1 MTNKEFKDKF
11 NSILEE
17 SSEDRI
23 NLLNNL
29 IENASKDLSKN
40 TILDKEDFYELGR
53 RVLEEKLSD
62 VVYKCENGTMLMIN
76 DRIDA
81 YCYDN
86 GWIDIGYLYNA
97 VKGSMTTNLSNLSSC
112 VDYYRNLK
120 YLLEHSEIE
129 SVVLLK

>member
-29 IENASKDLSKN
+29 IEDASKDLSKN

-62 VVYKCENGTMLMIN
+62 VVYKCENCTMLMIN
-76 DRIDA
+76 DRINA

-120 YLLEHSEIE
+120 YLLEHSELE
-129 SVVLLK
+129 SVILLK